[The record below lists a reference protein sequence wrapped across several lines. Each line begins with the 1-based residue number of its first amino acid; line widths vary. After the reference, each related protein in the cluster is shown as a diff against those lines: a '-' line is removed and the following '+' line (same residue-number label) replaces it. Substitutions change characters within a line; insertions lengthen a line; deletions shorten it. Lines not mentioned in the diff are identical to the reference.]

1 MSELTEEGK
10 TLRVVMPIYYAKD
23 CLACHGEPKG
33 AGYFRLPRG
42 RPRGRDL
49 AGAITV
55 TRAAEQ
61 PLIARD
67 WAWLP

>member
-1 MSELTEEGK
+1 VSELTEEGK

-33 AGYFRLPRG
+33 MLDISGYPKEG
-42 RPRGRDL
+42 HKEGDL

-55 TRAAEQ
+55 TA
-61 PLIARD
+61 PLSNR
-67 WAWLP
+67 